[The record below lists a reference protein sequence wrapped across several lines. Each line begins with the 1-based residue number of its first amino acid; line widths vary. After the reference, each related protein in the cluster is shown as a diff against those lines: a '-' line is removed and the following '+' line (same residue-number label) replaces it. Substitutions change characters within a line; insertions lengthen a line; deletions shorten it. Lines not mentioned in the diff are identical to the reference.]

1 MSKKVHLIFL
11 STWIHGSDTPKSFD
25 PRKDRSVLKYF
36 CLASSHFASILSI
49 CKRLKNRPDCYVL
62 VKRQKVFATNSNC
75 PDNLRNLACFE
86 EVGGS
91 LWIIKSFYRNSETVG
106 QQCRGR
112 TGTLKSDITVSC
124 LCQQSQ
130 KPIKRNNLFSKILG
144 FNLMWKVHSHF
155 FIRFL
160 ERKAMGICKLTTFFI
175 FDQTGWGHEC
185 LLWYWALSFGGT
197 MQ

>member
-36 CLASSHFASILSI
+36 CLASSHFPSILSS

-75 PDNLRNLACFE
+75 PDNQRNLACFE

-106 QQCRGR
+106 QQCHGFMPVP
-112 TGTLKSDITVSC
+112 TVTETF
-124 LCQQSQ
+124 Q
-130 KPIKRNNLFSKILG
+130 KEQLVLKILG
-144 FNLMWKVHSHF
+144 LNRMWKVHSHF
-155 FIRFL
+155 IFTLVYPFSFKPDIDSFS
-160 ERKAMGICKLTTFFI
+160 I

-185 LLWYWALSFGGT
+185 LLWYWALAVGGS

>member
-1 MSKKVHLIFL
+1 MSTAHVQKVHLFL
-11 STWIHGSDTPKSFD
+11 STWIYGSYTPKSFD

-36 CLASSHFASILSI
+36 CLASSHFPSILSS

-106 QQCRGR
+106 QQCHGFMPVPTVTETFQKEQLVFEDLRFKPDV
-112 TGTLKSDITVSC
+112 KST
-124 LCQQSQ
+124 
-130 KPIKRNNLFSKILG
+130 FSLLYP
-144 FNLMWKVHSHF
+144 FSWKKSH
-155 FIRFL
+155 
-160 ERKAMGICKLTTFFI
+160 
-175 FDQTGWGHEC
+175 GH
-185 LLWYWALSFGGT
+185 L
-197 MQ
+197 